1 MAAQGALAAIRKGC
15 EMLQEGKAEVQ
26 RIKKA
31 VNEAKEIVGEVASIW
46 DTIKGLFGA
55 LFGGTKPAGK
65 PTPTATPT
73 VAEKTATAPAKGKP
87 KASDEYETHIPDELE
102 IVSAVGENIAKF
114 MRLQAQWSAYYE
126 AEQERIFSGADTD
139 ETQGEQALKLVLVE
153 TQMNALNEELRTMMT
168 FNAPRQLG
176 PLYSR
181 FNEMYQRI
189 TDEQAAHREQ
199 ERIAR
204 NQESWRREQ
213 AYLFRVQR
221 LVALVGVL
229 AGIAMTWGVML
240 SLASLVRTVA
250 GLRG

>member
-1 MAAQGALAAIRKGC
+1 MAAQGAIAAIRKGC

-31 VNEAKEIVGEVASIW
+31 VNEAKEIVGEVAGIW
-46 DTIKGLFGA
+46 DTIKALVGS
-55 LFGGTKPAGK
+55 LFGGAKPAK
-65 PTPTATPT
+65 PPAPTATPT
-73 VAEKTATAPAKGKP
+73 VAEKAATAPAKGKP
-87 KASDEYETHIPDELE
+87 KASDEYDEHIPDELE

-114 MRLQAQWSAYYE
+114 MRLQAQWQAYYE
-126 AEQERIFSGADTD
+126 AEQERIFSGAETD

-168 FNAPRQLG
+168 FNAPKQLG

-181 FNEMYQRI
+181 FNEMYKRI
-189 TDEQAAHREQ
+189 TKEQAEHRER

-204 NQESWRREQ
+204 QQEAWQREQ

-221 LVALVGVL
+221 AVALVGVVAASL
-229 AGIAMTWGVML
+229 MTWGLML
-240 SLASLVRTVA
+240 SLALLVETLTGSL
-250 GLRG
+250 G